1 MPQPPADLVR
11 RPAQLFRH
19 GAGHTGHIE
28 DRMALEDLRQAV
40 GQIAGKT
47 FSGTLVQLK
56 SQFRLSFSFGAADQ
70 HDVIGAFLSTAEQG
84 VEKRLRAFRGEHAV
98 KKF

>member
-1 MPQPPADLVR
+1 
-11 RPAQLFRH
+11 
-19 GAGHTGHIE
+19 
-28 DRMALEDLRQAV
+28 MALEDLRQAV

-98 KKF
+98 KKGLIKNLAHIASSPTTGKKF